1 MHPYVIAI
9 RDAERMLVTQTR
21 FASSIDIL
29 IEKIALLPDETL
41 IGIRR
46 FEYEER
52 DGYVC
57 AAHVAQISDAIPLV
71 CSNAQRHLVKT
82 YLIMIEAKTKAPISI
97 VRFGESLAKC
107 LRVFSR
113 RAVDF
118 GEGAQVI
125 AIRQITDDEIENLV
139 NHSITPKF

>member
-9 RDAERMLVTQTR
+9 RDSQRKLVTQTR

-29 IEKIALLPDETL
+29 IEKIAIFPDETL

-46 FEYEER
+46 FAYEEI
-52 DGYVC
+52 DGYEC
-57 AAHVAQISDAIPLV
+57 AAHVAQISDVIPLV
-71 CSNAQRHLVKT
+71 CSSAQRQLAKAYLLLIDTMKT
-82 YLIMIEAKTKAPISI
+82 DPPISI
-97 VRFGESLAKC
+97 VRFGESLARC
-107 LRVFSR
+107 LKTFRHVK
-113 RAVDF
+113 DF
-118 GEGAQVI
+118 GDGAQVI